1 MTATPADRQDHEHR
15 RQRARWL
22 ASEILPHERSLRS
35 WLRWHMPGADPD
47 DIVQEAYAV
56 LASLP
61 SVDHIQNPKS
71 YFFQTARSIVL
82 QQARRDRIVSFQAFG
97 ATQDAIAEEASP
109 EATSVLRDELRQA
122 DRLLGKMPDR
132 VREAF
137 FLRRVEGL
145 SQREIAA
152 RMAVSE
158 NTVEKHIGKAL
169 KLLMQSFREGDGGK
183 PGAEVST
190 PQRGNAALPERP
202 GHLGSGPDEQHR
214 PGGR

>member
-1 MTATPADRQDHEHR
+1 MTATPANRPDHEQR

-35 WLRWHMPGADPD
+35 WLGWRASSVDPD

-61 SVDHIQNPKS
+61 SVDHIRRPKN
-71 YFFQTARSIVL
+71 YLFQTARSIVL
-82 QQARRDRIVSFQAFG
+82 QQARRDRIVSFQVFG
-97 ATQDAIAEEASP
+97 ATQDPVAQDASP
-109 EATSVLRDELRQA
+109 EAASVLRDELRKA
-122 DRLLGKMPDR
+122 DQLLAKMPDR

-137 FLRRVEGL
+137 LLRRVEGL

-169 KLLMQSFREGDGGK
+169 KLLMQSLREGDGGK
-183 PGAEVST
+183 PGVEVST
-190 PQRGNAALPERP
+190 PQKGNAALRERQ
-202 GHLGSGPDEQHR
+202 GHRGS
-214 PGGR
+214 